1 MKQARRWVYGKTYYD
16 DHYEFALV
24 LDEARYHSD
33 DMDAIVACA
42 QCGKPVRYVDTYSS
56 KEIQSDGAAWGYAV
70 CEDCHRAELE
80 RQFAADRRGDA

>member
-1 MKQARRWVYGKTYYD
+1 MRLARRWVYGKTYGD
-16 DHYEFALV
+16 DHYELALV

-42 QCGKPVRYVDTYSS
+42 QCGKPVHYGDTYSS